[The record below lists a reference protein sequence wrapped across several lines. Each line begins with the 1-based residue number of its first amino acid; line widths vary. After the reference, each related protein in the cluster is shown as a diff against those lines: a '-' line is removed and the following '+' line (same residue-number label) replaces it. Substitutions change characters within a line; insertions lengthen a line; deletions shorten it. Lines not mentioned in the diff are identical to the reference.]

1 MIEEAKRI
9 AASLRRCNKSE
20 CKQCKIGFRF
30 GCATVLRQEAAD
42 MLENMAGKLEERATE
57 GQGKSD
63 NVDAFK

>member
-1 MIEEAKRI
+1 MIKEAKRI

-57 GQGKSD
+57 GRGKSD